1 MGILQGIFKA
11 RDKPKNALGGSRY
24 SFFFGNTSAGKPVN
38 EHTAMQM
45 TAVYSCVRILSETL
59 AGYRFTC
66 TDIMIRAVKRN
77 I

>member
-45 TAVYSCVRILSETL
+45 MMLVYKYGHKI
-59 AGYRFTC
+59 RFY
-66 TDIMIRAVKRN
+66 IY
-77 I
+77 